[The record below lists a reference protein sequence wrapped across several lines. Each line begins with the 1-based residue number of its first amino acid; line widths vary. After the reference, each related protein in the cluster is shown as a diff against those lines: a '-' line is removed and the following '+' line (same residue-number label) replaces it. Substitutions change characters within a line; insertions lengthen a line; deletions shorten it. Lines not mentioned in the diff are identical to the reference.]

1 MNIFTPDICF
11 FSQLANFDKNCNGNI
26 MSSVT
31 PILNRIRHETC
42 QILSEIVK
50 IENFGF
56 DFEDTTEA

>member
-1 MNIFTPDICF
+1 
-11 FSQLANFDKNCNGNI
+11 

-31 PILNRIRHETC
+31 PILTRIRHETC